1 MGDRSSIETL
11 LALARDTA
19 KLQAAQAIAAPRLLA
34 YDGTVYPSDGCAITL
49 SVLMQQAGIP
59 IRDIFWA
66 LELTNELKARGWQ
79 IVANTDRQPG
89 DVGTTCA
96 DVPMHG
102 DDHVYL
108 VLENTDEDE
117 MLIADNQHTEPHPRW
132 ISGKGGKTPT
142 RYFLR
147 AT

>member
-1 MGDRSSIETL
+1 MNDQSRIETL
-11 LALARDTA
+11 LAVARDKA
-19 KLQAAQAIAAPRLLA
+19 RLQAAQGIAGKRLLA
-34 YDGTVYPSDGCAITL
+34 YDGTVYPKDGSAITL
-49 SVLMQQAGIP
+49 SVLMQDAGIP
-59 IRDIFWA
+59 IPDIFWA
-66 LELTNELKARGWQ
+66 LEITNELKTRGWQ
-79 IVANTDRQPG
+79 MVANEDRRPG
-89 DVGTTCA
+89 DVGTTCG
-96 DVPMHG
+96 DVPTHG